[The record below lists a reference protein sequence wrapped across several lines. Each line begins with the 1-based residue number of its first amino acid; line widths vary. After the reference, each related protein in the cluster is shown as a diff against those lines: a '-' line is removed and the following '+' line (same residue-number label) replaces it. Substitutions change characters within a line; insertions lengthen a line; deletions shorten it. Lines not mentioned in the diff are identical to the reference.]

1 METYKIKPPF
11 LCILSPSLTQRNL
24 YLSAKKGRR
33 RYHAIYDKVYEED
46 VLKEA
51 WKRVKANKGAG
62 GIDEMSIADVESYG
76 IEKFLAEIR
85 DVLINKSYK
94 APPVKRVLIAMAD
107 GKQRP
112 LGIPTVK
119 DRVIQMAVKLM
130 IEPLFEAD
138 FKENS
143 YGFRPKR
150 SSKMALEEVKKACNN
165 KGYYAI
171 DADIKSYFDNINHQ
185 KLMLLI
191 EQRISDR
198 RILKLIRN
206 WLTAGVLNN
215 GKLEESAIGSAQ
227 GGVISPL
234 CANIYLNVLDIIWE
248 KQGKQYGKLVR
259 YADDLVIICKNK
271 KNATHAMEIL
281 KAVMQ
286 KLELELHPEKT
297 KIVSMWDGREG
308 FDFRGMYH
316 RRMTTET
323 SKGAIFKETYQYPCR
338 KAMKKMKQSVKE
350 VLGQRAVLPKD
361 IEYLIKILNP
371 KIRGWRNYYGVKT
384 AKWWL
389 NSIDWYVI
397 RRYAIWYNKKHQ
409 KRNHMRKIA
418 IVRKKVYERGLLRL
432 AA

>member
-1 METYKIKPPF
+1 MNAKANNTIEKVRQ
-11 LCILSPSLTQRNL
+11 LQRNL
-24 YLSAKKGRR
+24 YRSAKKGRR
-33 RYHAIYDKVYEED
+33 RYHAIYDKVYRED

-51 WKRVKANKGAG
+51 WKRVRANKGAG
-62 GIDEMSIADVESYG
+62 GIDEVTITDVESYG

-85 DVLINKSYK
+85 DTLMKGRYK
-94 APPVKRVLIAMAD
+94 APPVKRVFIAKAD

-119 DRVIQMAVKLM
+119 DRVVQMAVKLM

-138 FKENS
+138 FKDNS

-150 SSKMALEEVKKACNN
+150 SAKMALEEVRKACNN
-165 KGYYAI
+165 KGYYVI
-171 DADIKSYFDNINHQ
+171 DADIKSYFDHINHE

-206 WLTAGVLNN
+206 WLTAGVLNE
-215 GKLEESAIGSAQ
+215 GILEESTIGSAQ

-234 CANIYLNVLDIIWE
+234 CANIYLNVLDTIWE
-248 KQGKQYGKLVR
+248 RQGKQYGKLVR

-271 KNATHAMEIL
+271 KSATHAMGIL

-286 KLELELHPEKT
+286 KLELELNIEKT
-297 KIVSMWDGREG
+297 KVISMWDGKEG
-308 FDFRGMYH
+308 FDFLGMHH

-323 SKGAIFKETYQYPCR
+323 SKGAIFQETYQYPSK
-338 KAMKKMKQSVKE
+338 KAMKKMKQTIQK
-350 VLGQRAVLPKD
+350 VLGHRAVLSKD
-361 IEYLIKILNP
+361 LDYLIEILNP
-371 KIRGWRNYYGVKT
+371 KIRGWRNYYGIKT
-384 AKWWL
+384 ARRWL

-397 RRYAIWYNKKHQ
+397 RRYTIWYNKKHQ
-409 KRNHMRKIA
+409 RRNHMSKVS
-418 IVRKKVYERGLLRL
+418 IVRKTVYERGLLKL
-432 AA
+432 SA

>member
-1 METYKIKPPF
+1 MNAKANNTIDKVRQ
-11 LCILSPSLTQRNL
+11 LQRNL

-33 RYHAIYDKVYEED
+33 RYHAIYDKVYRED

-51 WKRVKANKGAG
+51 WKRVRANKGAG
-62 GIDEMSIADVESYG
+62 GIDEITIKDIERYG
-76 IEKFLAEIR
+76 IEKFLTEIGETLKENR
-85 DVLINKSYK
+85 YK
-94 APPVKRVLIAMAD
+94 AQPVKRVFIEKAD

-119 DRVIQMAVKLM
+119 DRVIQMAVKMM

-150 SSKMALEEVKKACNN
+150 SAKMALEEVRKACNN
-165 KGYYAI
+165 KGYYVI
-171 DADIKSYFDNINHQ
+171 DADIKSYFDNINHE

-206 WLTAGVLNN
+206 WLKAGVMNE
-215 GKLEESAIGSAQ
+215 GKLEESEVGSAQ

-248 KQGKQYGKLVR
+248 RQGKEYGKLVR
-259 YADDLVIICKNK
+259 YADDVVIICKNK
-271 KNATHAMEIL
+271 KKATHAMGIL
-281 KAVMQ
+281 RKVMQ
-286 KLELELHPEKT
+286 KLDLELNEEKT
-297 KIVSMWDGREG
+297 KIVSMWDGTEG
-308 FDFRGMYH
+308 FDFLGMHH
-316 RRMTTET
+316 RRMTSET
-323 SKGAIFKETYQYPCR
+323 SKGVKYRETYQYPSK
-338 KAMKKMKQSVKE
+338 KAMEKMRQTIKQ
-350 VLGQRAVLPKD
+350 VLASRAMLLKD
-361 IEYLIKILNP
+361 MEYLKEILNL
-371 KIRGWRNYYGVKT
+371 KIRGWKNYYGIRT
-384 AKWWL
+384 AKRWL

-397 RRYAIWYNKKHQ
+397 RRYTIWYNKKHQ
-409 KRNHMRKIA
+409 RRNHMSRVSE
-418 IVRKKVYERGLLRL
+418 VRKEVYERGLLKL

>member
-1 METYKIKPPF
+1 MNAKANNTIEKVRQ
-11 LCILSPSLTQRNL
+11 LQRNL

-33 RYHAIYDKVYEED
+33 RYHAIYDKVYRED

-51 WKRVKANKGAG
+51 WKRVRANKGAG
-62 GIDEMSIADVESYG
+62 GIDEVTITDVESYG

-85 DVLINKSYK
+85 DTLMDNRYK
-94 APPVKRVLIAMAD
+94 APPVKRVFIAKAD

-150 SSKMALEEVKKACNN
+150 SAKMALEEVRKSCNN
-165 KGYYAI
+165 KGYYVI
-171 DADIKSYFDNINHQ
+171 DADIKSYFDHINHE

-206 WLTAGVLNN
+206 WLTAGVLNE
-215 GKLEESAIGSAQ
+215 GILEESTIGSAQ

-234 CANIYLNVLDIIWE
+234 CANIYLNVLDTIWE
-248 KQGKQYGKLVR
+248 RQGKQYGKLVR

-271 KNATHAMEIL
+271 KSATHAMGIL

-286 KLELELHPEKT
+286 KLELELNIEKT
-297 KIVSMWDGREG
+297 KVISMWDGKEG
-308 FDFRGMYH
+308 FDFLGMHH

-323 SKGAIFKETYQYPCR
+323 SKGAIFQETYQYPSK
-338 KAMKKMKQSVKE
+338 KAMKKIKQTIKE
-350 VLGQRAVLPKD
+350 VLGHRAVLSKD
-361 IEYLIKILNP
+361 LDYLIEILNP
-371 KIRGWRNYYGVKT
+371 KIRGWRNYYGLKT
-384 AKWWL
+384 AKKWL

-397 RRYAIWYNKKHQ
+397 RRYTIWYNKKHQ
-409 KRNHMRKIA
+409 RRNHMSRVS
-418 IVRKKVYERGLLRL
+418 IVRKTVYERGLLKL
-432 AA
+432 SA